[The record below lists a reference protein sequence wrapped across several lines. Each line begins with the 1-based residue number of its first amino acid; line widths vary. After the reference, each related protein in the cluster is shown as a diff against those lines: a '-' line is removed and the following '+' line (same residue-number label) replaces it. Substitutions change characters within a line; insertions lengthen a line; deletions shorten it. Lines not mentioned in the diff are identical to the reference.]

1 MPRKQGLPNT
11 IAWTHIRIMETMA
24 KWTGSSQM
32 GVPVLRG
39 EVDTQASIP
48 NSEAISNGLA
58 LPKEKSF
65 QLSLT
70 EYTNHT

>member
-1 MPRKQGLPNT
+1 MD
-11 IAWTHIRIMETMA
+11 THRNHGDCGKMDRF
-24 KWTGSSQM
+24 KPDG
-32 GVPVLRG
+32 GPVLRG

-48 NSEAISNGLA
+48 NSEAISNGLV

-70 EYTNHT
+70 EYVNYT